1 LLDLPSVIRIPLAI
15 ISGVLLFALLD
26 RMFHLTE
33 GAFHHLFGGGILWT
47 YLLVPTLVAFLV
59 GYWIGPWGK
68 FLAAIPP
75 MTYVLVAYLIA
86 SRHADYHSLGIPTAP
101 FMMIFF
107 ITVPEVSFS
116 GGWAGEVLRKKR
128 DLRRRREARQRES
141 MSQNAPST
149 SERGIKS

>member
-1 LLDLPSVIRIPLAI
+1 LLDLPPVIRIPLAI
-15 ISGVLLFALLD
+15 LSGVLLFALLD

-47 YLLVPTLVAFLV
+47 YLLVPILVSFLV

-75 MTYVLVAYLIA
+75 MTYILVAYLIA
-86 SRHADYHSLGIPTAP
+86 SRHADYHSIGIPTAP

-128 DLRRRREARQRES
+128 DQRRRREARLRES

-149 SERGIKS
+149 SERGIKP